1 MLKSCPYCGRIHD
14 SKFICQQKEKAVNK
28 KKKMT
33 VKDKFRGK
41 SAWKRKREEIK
52 ERDNFVC
59 QVCVRNL
66 YNPLRIYE
74 TDNLQVHHVI
84 PLEKDYNKRLDND
97 NLITLCERHHEM
109 AEAGEI
115 PIEVIKGIVLEQE
128 NEGIPPGVC
137 TLAN

>member
-14 SKFICQQKEKAVNK
+14 SKFICLQKEKAISK

-33 VKDKFRGK
+33 DKDKFRGK

-109 AEAGEI
+109 AEAEEI

-128 NEGIPPGVC
+128 NEGTRPESA
-137 TLAN
+137 L

>member
-1 MLKSCPYCGRIHD
+1 
-14 SKFICQQKEKAVNK
+14 
-28 KKKMT
+28 MT

-97 NLITLCERHHEM
+97 NLITLCEKHHEM

-128 NEGIPPGVC
+128 NEGIPPGAA
-137 TLAN
+137 L